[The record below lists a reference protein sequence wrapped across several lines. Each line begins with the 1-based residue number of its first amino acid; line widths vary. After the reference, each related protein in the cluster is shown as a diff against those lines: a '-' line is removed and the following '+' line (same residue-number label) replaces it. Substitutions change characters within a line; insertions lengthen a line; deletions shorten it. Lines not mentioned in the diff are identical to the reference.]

1 MKATLTQTPQD
12 LAAGSL
18 RSITDFQGGSVRCLR
33 GRLWI
38 TAEGHA
44 QDVWLTAGGTLAL
57 PDPGKVVIQAD
68 IDSTVSLVAPPSH
81 LPLTVLLQQLR
92 QRLQR
97 HTPATAAIGP
107 NGKVMC

>member
-1 MKATLTQTPQD
+1 MKATLTQAPQD

-18 RSITDFQGGSVRCLR
+18 HSITDFQGGVVRCLS

-57 PDPGKVVIQAD
+57 SDPGKVVIQAD
-68 IDSTVSLVAPPSH
+68 IDSRFALVAPAQRPTLAASLQH
-81 LPLTVLLQQLR
+81 LHR
-92 QRLQR
+92 RLQR
-97 HTPATAAIGP
+97 HAPASAAIGP